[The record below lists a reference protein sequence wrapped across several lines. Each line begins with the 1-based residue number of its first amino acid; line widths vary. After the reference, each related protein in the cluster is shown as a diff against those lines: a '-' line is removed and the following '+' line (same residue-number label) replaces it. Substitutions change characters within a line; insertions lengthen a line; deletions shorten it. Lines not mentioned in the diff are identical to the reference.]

1 MRAVTEV
8 SSNPPVR
15 RFFPQDGSEEEHLL
29 GMLHLT
35 TRQKDIP
42 ECSFALGDFGLTTE
56 KRCPFSEIMQNHLNC
71 QNRAQALAQ
80 ARTQP
85 GLHLLLAAGFVP
97 SPEL

>member
-1 MRAVTEV
+1 M
-8 SSNPPVR
+8 R

-29 GMLHLT
+29 GMLYLT

-42 ECSFALGDFGLTTE
+42 ECPFALGDFGLTTE

-71 QNRAQALAQ
+71 QNQAQ

-85 GLHLLLAAGFVP
+85 GLHLLLAAVFVP